1 MVPIRIRSA
10 LCLLCLLGLLILATS
25 PGRAEELVTV
35 IDIEQTDQLLQN
47 GAVFIDNRPEHKFA
61 LGHITGAVNLPFFV
75 PGHPDNQM
83 TRENLLETIGDRQV
97 VVFYCS
103 GMMRAYHALKQAEQW
118 GVSAEM
124 YWYRNGFHE
133 WRTSSKD

>member
-1 MVPIRIRSA
+1 MVPIQIRSA
-10 LCLLCLLGLLILATS
+10 LCLLGLLILATS

-75 PGHPDNQM
+75 PGHPDNRM